1 MMIKLFKMNNK
12 TILKNIL
19 MMNIVMIRQI
29 NKFKKLMNLM
39 KKFIRCK

>member
-12 TILKNIL
+12 TVLKNIL